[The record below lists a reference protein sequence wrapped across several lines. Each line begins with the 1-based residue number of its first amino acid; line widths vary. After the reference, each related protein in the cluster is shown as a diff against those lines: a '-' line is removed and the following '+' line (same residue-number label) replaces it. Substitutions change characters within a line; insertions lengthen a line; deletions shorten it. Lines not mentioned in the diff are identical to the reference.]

1 MLIFLF
7 LLVCLLS
14 MERAIEVLHCINK
27 KGQTCTHPK
36 KKKDTVPVCSKS
48 SEGEDKPHKM
58 SK

>member
-36 KKKDTVPVCSKS
+36 KKKIQFLCAVSQVKVKTNHTK
-48 SEGEDKPHKM
+48 
-58 SK
+58 